1 MSPDHRFIA
10 YTMYDKDKD
19 SFTLMVRDLVTG
31 TLCDKPRADRVSNI
45 SWAMDGKAL
54 VYIVTNEDRW
64 PYRLVDLFSFCYAFF
79 SLLHS
84 TISLNFVCVGCF
96 AALLDPARMMFSC
109 WKNLMRIFI

>member
-1 MSPDHRFIA
+1 
-10 YTMYDKDKD
+10 MYDKDKD

-54 VYIVTNEDRW
+54 VYIVTNEDRR
-64 PYRLVDLFSFCYAFF
+64 PYRLVDLFLLRRFIYAVLYCTVTEVF
-79 SLLHS
+79 LWL
-84 TISLNFVCVGCF
+84 GCF
-96 AALLDPARMMFSC
+96 AALLDRTRMIFLC